1 MIGIA
6 GNATDIGTGAGACI
20 YHATIHRTVLDC
32 SAQIRPT
39 YNATQ
44 VFGTLLAI
52 LAFHDSFEMARLN
65 HFFAVAGHGER
76 FPMTRSVNAYRLAQ
90 VSVEIVGVTCIILFP
105 VRACHEQARI
115 IDYITFHLWL
125 YIRFLHVHI
134 FPNVLIV
141 DYYLLSIDDV
151 DAVGESH

>member
-20 YHATIHRTVLDC
+20 YHATNHRTVLDC

-65 HFFAVAGHGER
+65 YFFAVAGHGER

-90 VSVEIVGVTCIILFP
+90 GSSKFWSIICIFLF
-105 VRACHEQARI
+105 RA
-115 IDYITFHLWL
+115 
-125 YIRFLHVHI
+125 
-134 FPNVLIV
+134 
-141 DYYLLSIDDV
+141 
-151 DAVGESH
+151 